1 MKRFEFIARSG
12 AKLDADYVIEN
23 GILHV
28 VYRGVSMS
36 VAAGVNEIANAF
48 LRDNLMRSITGEI
61 ETLPQGNRDVALGPA
76 LPGP

>member
-1 MKRFEFIARSG
+1 MKRFEFVARSG

-23 GILHV
+23 GVLHV
-28 VYRGVSMS
+28 AYRGASMS

-61 ETLPQGNRDVALGPA
+61 DVEPPRDAEVAPSA
-76 LPGP
+76 LPAGT

>member
-1 MKRFEFIARSG
+1 MKRFDFVARNG

-23 GILHV
+23 GVLHV
-28 VYRGVSMS
+28 AYRGASMS

-61 ETLPQGNRDVALGPA
+61 EVGPPSDAEVAPSGLPAGP
-76 LPGP
+76 

>member
-1 MKRFEFIARSG
+1 MKRFEFVARSG

-23 GILHV
+23 GVLHV
-28 VYRGVSMS
+28 AYRGASMS

-61 ETLPQGNRDVALGPA
+61 DVASPSDAEVTPRSVLRGP
-76 LPGP
+76 